1 MKVREG
7 LACDWG
13 FDASSV
19 TALARSDK
27 SPAHASVSPPLK
39 QG

>member
-1 MKVREG
+1 MEGCEG

-19 TALARSDK
+19 TALALSDK
-27 SPAHASVSPPLK
+27 SPAHVSVSPPLMR
-39 QG
+39 G